1 MITKKILSPAAS
13 IIKLF
18 IIILLLNSNT
28 KAEDNNIKYY
38 SDDMGTLALMY
49 HRFDEPK
56 YPSTNIQMNIF
67 KEQIKIINK
76 SNYKFYN
83 PLEFKKDFYLP
94 KKEKK
99 ILITIDDAF
108 SSFYNNAWPFLK
120 KNKIPFILFVSTKA
134 IGEFGYM
141 NWDQIRE
148 IEKEKFVYIGNHSHS
163 HDFLVEFTK
172 EDFLNDINN
181 SIEIFKKQLGYNP
194 IFFSYPFGE
203 YSEYIKDNV
212 KKKFDLS
219 FGQHSGVIDVNKN
232 LFELPRFPINEKYGD
247 LERFKFLINL
257 NPFQFKNLVPK
268 EKYLSDNTNP
278 PFFSVEFFNN
288 QNNIKNTKCFSN
300 EGNKWMPSKIFIKK
314 NILKIQF
321 REKFFSRRG
330 RINCSLN
337 DNGLWRWFGV
347 QFSVKKN

>member
-1 MITKKILSPAAS
+1 
-13 IIKLF
+13 
-18 IIILLLNSNT
+18 
-28 KAEDNNIKYY
+28 
-38 SDDMGTLALMY
+38 MGTLALMY

-108 SSFYNNAWPFLK
+108 SSFYNNAWPCLK

-141 NWDQIRE
+141 NWNQIRE

-219 FGQHSGVIDVNKN
+219 FGQHSGVISRFSDKKY
-232 LFELPRFPINEKYGD
+232 LPRFALNEKYGE
-247 LERFKFLINL
+247 LNRFRLIINTL
-257 NPFQFKNLVPK
+257 PLPVSEFTPSSPIIGK
-268 EKYLSDNTNP
+268 TNP
-278 PFFSVEFFNN
+278 PNVGFTVIPSLKNLNGISCFTSEEGKVSTTLLSTSRVEVRM
-288 QNNIKNTKCFSN
+288 TK
-300 EGNKWMPSKIFIKK
+300 PFIK
-314 NILKIQF
+314 
-321 REKFFSRRG
+321 G
-330 RINCSLN
+330 RNRLNCTLP
-337 DNGLWRWFGV
+337 GGGGRWHWLGAIFV
-347 QFSVKKN
+347 VPKS

>member
-1 MITKKILSPAAS
+1 
-13 IIKLF
+13 
-18 IIILLLNSNT
+18 
-28 KAEDNNIKYY
+28 
-38 SDDMGTLALMY
+38 MGTLALMY

-141 NWDQIRE
+141 NWNQIRE

-172 EDFLNDINN
+172 ENFLNDINN
-181 SIEIFKKQLGYNP
+181 SIEIFKNQLGYNP

-257 NPFQFKNLVPK
+257 NPFQFKNLVPQ

-300 EGNKWMPSKIFIKK
+300 EGNKWMSSKIFIKN

-321 REKFFSRRG
+321 REKFFPRRG